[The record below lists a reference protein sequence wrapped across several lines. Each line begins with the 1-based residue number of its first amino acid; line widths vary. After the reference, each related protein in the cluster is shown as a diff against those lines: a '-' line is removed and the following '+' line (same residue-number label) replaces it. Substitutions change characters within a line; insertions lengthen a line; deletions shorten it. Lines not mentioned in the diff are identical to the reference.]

1 MPAFI
6 GGQVDKIFKTA
17 LSTAVMGL
25 STSHGPAVAK
35 ARATLLSTAAKKL
48 PAKTLFPAIIRLH
61 ASLSQDERSPLLG
74 LLDLLNRT
82 LRYGKTAD
90 VVEHYRTIFKLF
102 LTVFDLRRVH
112 SDALDMDDVV
122 AVEDHA
128 LGAFVQ
134 FILKLNEQLF
144 RPLFLRTYDWAVIDL
159 AEEVNAAEGLVARR
173 TVLYR
178 IVDRLLG
185 QLRSIFVPYVAFMLD
200 QTVEVLE
207 QAAKGVTRDSALWA
221 ALASALTKSFDCD
234 ENGEHGS
241 CLQARSAQALIPV
254 RLGFWTPARL
264 AKFATPIAQQIEVP
278 PSVAPAGAYNALVT
292 SYVALLGSH
301 ESHLKAFNS
310 RLLHLTRSDDL
321 RVKRAAIDTL
331 EVVWEEVG
339 DGMLGLVPET
349 TPFLAETREET
360 EGGVEAATRR
370 LVKRIEEHLGESL
383 DEYLEQ

>member
-1 MPAFI
+1 MFVSVPAFI
-6 GGQVDKIFKTA
+6 GGQLDKIFSATLSTDIMA
-17 LSTAVMGL
+17 LSSSSGQAV
-25 STSHGPAVAK
+25 VK

-61 ASLSQDERSPLLG
+61 ASLGSTERAPLLG
-74 LLDLLNRT
+74 FLDLLNRA
-82 LRYGKTAD
+82 LRHGKTAD
-90 VVEHYRTIFKLF
+90 IAEQYRSIFKLF

-112 SDALDMDDVV
+112 DAALEEDDVV

-159 AEEVNAAEGLVARR
+159 ADEEGDAAASGLVARR

-178 IVDRLLG
+178 VVDRLLG
-185 QLRSIFVPYVAFMLD
+185 QLRSIFVPYFAFMLD
-200 QTVEVLE
+200 QTVEVLD
-207 QAAKGVTRDSALWA
+207 QAAKGEMRDAALWSA
-221 ALASALTKSFDCD
+221 VAGALTKAFEYD
-234 ENGEHGS
+234 ENG
-241 CLQARSAQALIPV
+241 
-254 RLGFWTPARL
+254 FWSPARL
-264 AKFATPIAQQIEVP
+264 AKLATPIAQQLEVRP
-278 PSVAPAGAYNALVT
+278 AVAPTETYHALVT
-292 SYVALLGSH
+292 AYVSLLGAH
-301 ESHLKAFNS
+301 ESHLKTFNS

-321 RVKRAAIDTL
+321 RVKRAAVDTL
-331 EVVWEEVG
+331 DVVWEEVG